1 MVGVSFSI
9 LFLLVGYFSAG
20 FLQTCWVFDYT
31 VQPMDIINLVV
42 TIFISLYVAW
52 VITKK
57 LTEERFEKELII
69 SDLKDIEAEI
79 KKIMNAYD
87 GVNPGSVILP
97 AVNQLQILI
106 ERFKN
111 SMRITSSKDIDTSV
125 LDSTFRNFYGC
136 ATNYE
141 AESQV
146 DEIDLPSV
154 QNYGNNLIVEVR
166 NLISKI
172 NKK

>member
-57 LTEERFEKELII
+57 LTEERFEKELLI

-79 KKIMNAYD
+79 KRILDAYETSE
-87 GVNPGSVILP
+87 PGNTILP
-97 AVNQLQILI
+97 AINQLRVLI

-111 SMRITSSKDIDTSV
+111 TILLTASKNLDTAVLDTSFIQFYR
-125 LDSTFRNFYGC
+125 LSTD
-136 ATNYE
+136 YE
-141 AESQV
+141 AV
-146 DEIDLPSV
+146 DNVTDVDLPSV
-154 QNYGNNLIVEVR
+154 QNYGSKLIVEIR
-166 NLISKI
+166 NLISQI
-172 NKK
+172 NKR